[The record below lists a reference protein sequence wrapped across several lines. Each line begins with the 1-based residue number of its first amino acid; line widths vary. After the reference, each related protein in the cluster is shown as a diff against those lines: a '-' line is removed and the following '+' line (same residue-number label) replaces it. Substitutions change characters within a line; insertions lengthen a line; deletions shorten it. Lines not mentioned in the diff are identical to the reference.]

1 MTTLFERA
9 KNGLRDWNIPTNN
22 LIQYENG
29 ETPLTLRELS
39 ELFNNMYGISAT
51 GVVAPSWRK
60 PHVIEMLILVRDYA
74 MSELKKVGINPATE
88 TERALDYFIDHPVP
102 HFHRKIV
109 RSTLGNSDDNLSQAS
124 SREARSTCTSVDD
137 PRIDENDEVN

>member
-9 KNGLRDWNIPTNN
+9 KNGLRDWNIPTND

-51 GVVAPSWRK
+51 EVVAPSWRK

-74 MSELKKVGINPATE
+74 MSELKKVGNDPATE
-88 TERALDYFIDHPVP
+88 TERALDYFSSTILFPISTERLSGVLWVIPTTICPKHQVVKHEALVP
-102 HFHRKIV
+102 LWMTQGLTR
-109 RSTLGNSDDNLSQAS
+109 
-124 SREARSTCTSVDD
+124 
-137 PRIDENDEVN
+137 